1 LVAFEALVV
10 GGIFEDAAGVLLEAF
25 AGLASAG
32 VLAFAAAL
40 FGLDFTSVDFAMEIL
55 L

>member
-1 LVAFEALVV
+1 LVAFEALMGAGVFGDV
-10 GGIFEDAAGVLLEAF
+10 AGVLLEAF

-32 VLAFAAAL
+32 VFAFAAAL
-40 FGLDFTSVDFAMEIL
+40 FSVDFTSVDFAMEML